1 MSISMFDLHGRTAL
15 VTGAGSGI
23 VQRLAIGLASAG
35 ADVSCLDLPPQR
47 NELDHTSAEIAG
59 LGRSGRVLEADVT
72 DAGAL
77 RAAVERHEAELG
89 PLDIAVNCA
98 GVNGSS
104 PAEEMEA
111 GEWQRIVGTNLS
123 GVFLSCQA
131 QAAVML
137 PREHG
142 SIVNIAS
149 MSATIA
155 NRGLWQSHYNASKA
169 GVKHLTTSLALEW
182 ARRGVRVNSLSPGY
196 INTPMTSGPEW
207 DEKRAQFSDD
217 TPLGRMG
224 TPEELVGPAVFLASD
239 ASRYCTGAD
248 LLVDGGFTGW

>member
-1 MSISMFDLHGRTAL
+1 MSTSMFDLQGRTAL

-23 VQRLAIGLASAG
+23 GQRLAVGLAAAG
-35 ADVSCLDLPPQR
+35 ADVGCLDLPRQR
-47 NELDHTSAEIAG
+47 GELDRVGAEIAE
-59 LGRSGRVLEADVT
+59 LGRSARVLEADVT
-72 DAGAL
+72 DADAL

-89 PLDIAVNCA
+89 PLEVAVNCA
-98 GVNGSS
+98 GVNGSA
-104 PAEEMEA
+104 PAEEMTA
-111 GEWQRIVGTNLS
+111 AEWQRIVDTNLT

-131 QAAVML
+131 EAAAML
-137 PREHG
+137 ARGRG
-142 SIVNIAS
+142 SVVNIAS

-155 NRGLWQSHYNASKA
+155 NRGLWQVHYNSSKA

-182 ARRGVRVNSLSPGY
+182 ARRGVRVNSISPGY

-207 DEKRAQFSDD
+207 DEKRARFSED